1 MNQLYYFYLSLLLSV
16 ALMGWY
22 RYRLL
27 DRASRVICLLITAT
41 FIAESIAFYTGM
53 VYRNNMPVYSIFNI
67 LQLMLIC
74 LYFNYS
80 IDMFFKRHVGVWLAI
95 LVLVLGI
102 CNICFLQPL
111 DQFNSYFLIFESV
124 LVIFLCIFA
133 YTRLLF
139 TVEDLRLRAYP
150 HFWFLSIG
158 FAFWSFTLVNWAMYD
173 YFIEQSQGDT
183 HFVNLFI
190 VFVNLLTYSG
200 TGIVFYLYPYMIK
213 KQ

>member
-1 MNQLYYFYLSLLLSV
+1 MTQLYYIYLALLLGVS
-16 ALMGWY
+16 LMGWH
-22 RYRLL
+22 RYRLF
-27 DRASRVICLLITAT
+27 DKASRVVSLLITAT
-41 FIAESIAFYTGM
+41 FIAESIAFYAGR
-53 VYRNNMPVYSIFNI
+53 VYQNNMPVYSIFNI
-67 LQLMLIC
+67 LQLMLLC

-80 IDMFFKRHVGVWLAI
+80 IDVFINRHIGAWLAV

-102 CNICFLQPL
+102 GNISFLQPL

-139 TVEDLRLRAYP
+139 TVEDLRLTTYP

-173 YFIEQSQGDT
+173 YFIEQLHGNT
-183 HFVNLFI
+183 HLVNLFI
-190 VFVNLLTYSG
+190 VFINLLTYSG
-200 TGIVFYLYPYMIK
+200 TGIVFYLYPNMIK